1 MAGARRDLTML
12 EDRLGNP
19 GFAVLQ
25 GDTPY
30 LISPYARE
38 IAEWHGSQT
47 AASASSPSSARMWQA
62 CRRILRASD
71 SAARLPL
78 QRSLTCNRGDLCVG
92 WVRLCGQRW
101 AQRSRVRQA
110 WRVREVAGG
119 AGRGALVVRVGQPFA
134 STAGRGMNG
143 PRAAW
148 LRGDAYLARLW
159 LWELPP
165 RLTCG

>member
-1 MAGARRDLTML
+1 MGA
-12 EDRLGNP
+12 P
-19 GFAVLQ
+19 
-25 GDTPY
+25 
-30 LISPYARE
+30 
-38 IAEWHGSQT
+38 
-47 AASASSPSSARMWQA
+47 AAH
-62 CRRILRASD
+62 
-71 SAARLPL
+71 
-78 QRSLTCNRGDLCVG
+78 NRGDLCVG

-134 STAGRGMNG
+134 STAGSGMNG

-148 LRGDAYLARLW
+148 LRGDACLARLW